1 MILFHIALTIL
12 SILVLRS
19 IALGQVDWS
28 LIGWYWAV
36 LVGKNVVE
44 LLGKNAVEIVGE
56 VLTDWFVKMITKED
70 DREC

>member
-44 LLGKNAVEIVGE
+44 LVREA
-56 VLTDWFVKMITKED
+56 LTNWVVKMIMKEKG
-70 DREC
+70 RK

>member
-1 MILFHIALTIL
+1 MILFHITLTVL

-44 LLGKNAVEIVGE
+44 LVREA
-56 VLTDWFVKMITKED
+56 LTGWVVKMIMEEE
-70 DREC
+70 R

>member
-1 MILFHIALTIL
+1 MILFHITLTIL

-36 LVGKNVVE
+36 LVGKNVVDT
-44 LLGKNAVEIVGE
+44 VR
-56 VLTDWFVKMITKED
+56 DWAAVKMITKED
-70 DREC
+70 DQ

>member
-44 LLGKNAVEIVGE
+44 LVREALKDLFVE
-56 VLTDWFVKMITKED
+56 MIMKEEG
-70 DREC
+70 REC

>member
-44 LLGKNAVEIVGE
+44 LVREA
-56 VLTDWFVKMITKED
+56 LTGWVTKMIMKED
-70 DREC
+70 

>member
-1 MILFHIALTIL
+1 MILFHITLTVL

-36 LVGKNVVE
+36 LVGKNAVE
-44 LLGKNAVEIVGE
+44 LVREA
-56 VLTDWFVKMITKED
+56 LTGWIVKMIMKEKG
-70 DREC
+70 R

>member
-1 MILFHIALTIL
+1 MILFHITLTIL

-44 LLGKNAVEIVGE
+44 LVREA
-56 VLTDWFVKMITKED
+56 LTGWVMKMIMKE
-70 DREC
+70 E